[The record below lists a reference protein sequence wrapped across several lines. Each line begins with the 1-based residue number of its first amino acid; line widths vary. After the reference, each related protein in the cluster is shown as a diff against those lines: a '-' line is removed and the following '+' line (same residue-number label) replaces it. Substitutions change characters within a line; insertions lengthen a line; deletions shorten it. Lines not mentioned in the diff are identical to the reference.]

1 LVLKILAWASWI
13 LAGRVGGTCRNLV
26 FRQERTSHRED
37 QTEKEGSRILY
48 QRLSLAWLSRG
59 VGSAVLLPA
68 SLRALAALATLG
80 PGREG
85 GLTLVRPSHEDASA
99 VLLPASLR
107 ALAAFAFLGPGL
119 EGVTA
124 RMLQLLHVRTCSLPC
139 GPSLAANC
147 KLAACCPASTLW
159 SPRLCAFC
167 VPVGTG
173 GTQQSAGIGG
183 PWYCGPGD
191 LPLSAGALLLLFL
204 SVSLALGLLLR
215 CRVGLSPFASFA
227 RRTALVSAC

>member
-1 LVLKILAWASWI
+1 MKITPKTKGPVYYIRVLPSSSCPN
-13 LAGRVGGTCRNLV
+13 V
-26 FRQERTSHRED
+26 
-37 QTEKEGSRILY
+37 
-48 QRLSLAWLSRG
+48 

-85 GLTLVRPSHEDASA
+85 GLLGHPGPVVSRGCFCGVAARFVAGSRCYAS
-99 VLLPASLR
+99 
-107 ALAAFAFLGPGL
+107 LGPGL
-119 EGVTA
+119 DGVTA

-139 GPSLAANC
+139 GPSLAANF
-147 KLAACCPASTLW
+147 KSAACCLVSTLW
-159 SPRLCAFC
+159 SPWLCASC

-173 GTQQSAGIGG
+173 GTQQSAGIGR
-183 PWYCGPGD
+183 PWYCGPGA

-215 CRVGLSPFASFA
+215 CRVGLLSSASFA
-227 RRTALVSAC
+227 RRTALASAC